1 MIKLIECPRD
11 AMQGL
16 KEFIPTK
23 KKVEYLNQLLLV
35 GFDSIDCGS
44 FVSPKAIPQL
54 RDTGEVLKSIDQ
66 TKSKTELLVIVA
78 NKRGAEDACAYDNIQ
93 YLGYPMS
100 ISETFQQ
107 KNTNRSIIDALN
119 DLEKIIELT
128 HSAKK
133 KIVTYISMGF
143 GNPYGDPYDEEI
155 VLKFAEVLSSMG
167 SDIISLADTVGVST
181 AQQITQL
188 FTKISSQLPG
198 KEIGA
203 HLHSS
208 PVDTQPKIAAAYHGG
223 CRRLDGA
230 LKGFGGCPM
239 AENDLVGNVATEE
252 ILAFLDKNGESTGI
266 NREAFVKALSLASE
280 IFPNN

>member
-1 MIKLIECPRD
+1 MKVIECPRD

-16 KEFIPTK
+16 KEFISTE

-44 FVSPKAIPQL
+44 FVSPKTIPQM

-66 TKSKTELLVIVA
+66 SKSKTELLVIVA
-78 NKRGAEDACAYDNIQ
+78 NRRGADEACQHHNIQ

-107 KNTNRSIIDALN
+107 KNTNRSIVDALN
-119 DLEKIIELT
+119 DLEQIIELA
-128 HSAKK
+128 HSSNK

-143 GNPYGDPYDEEI
+143 GNPYGDPYDEEVVI
-155 VLKFAEVLSSMG
+155 KFAEVLTSMG
-167 SDIISLADTVGVST
+167 SDVISLADTIGVS
-181 AQQITQL
+181 APEQIARL
-188 FTKISSQLPG
+188 FTRISRQLPD

-208 PVDTQPKIAAAYHGG
+208 PAETQAKIAAAYKAG

-239 AENDLVGNVATEE
+239 AEDELVGNVATEE
-252 ILAFLDKNGESTGI
+252 ILAFLKNEGESSGI
-266 NREAFVKALSLASE
+266 NEEAFAKALQLAAE
-280 IFPNN
+280 IFPNH